1 MTNFKQLLIKSF
13 MLCSVFLFIA
23 CSNDDDNNTR
33 PSIYG
38 EWKYIAYVEDGE
50 YFEDVDEC
58 ENEIISINE
67 DNTGSILIEDCDF
80 GNQTADFTWENIS
93 GNKYNLAALGATTT
107 IFITFPSGNNIMHIT
122 VEGDETYSDVYQRQ

>member
-23 CSNDDDNNTR
+23 CSNDDDNNTP

-38 EWKYIAYVEDGE
+38 EWKYIAYVEEGE

-107 IFITFPSGNNIMHIT
+107 IFITFP
-122 VEGDETYSDVYQRQ
+122 